1 MLKYLI
7 VLLYIVVFVSLV
19 SSDRTK
25 DKIYE
30 NVVGNM
36 CFRRLNS
43 THQTG
48 CSSAG
53 KSAGSV
59 GVLHYIEKEEDINFI
74 INDAP
79 APPYAPILK
88 PKFFTRENILKLR
101 DSKFVSAII
110 LINDT
115 SDMTHFS
122 QESKCPNQF
131 FRHIN
136 QPVCDVTKPETV
148 WNPYGTG
155 LLHENFDIPII
166 FLANKNESDK
176 VVKCFKDFNTDL
188 EGQAGKA
195 LCSIELFSFMS
206 AAGNSEV
213 CIRRSKFAGF
223 LKQITYCDPLQGK
236 NIYGTLFPR
245 KIVDPENRTNDQS
258 EKIILISA
266 RLDTTSMFD
275 GIALGALDSLA
286 SVATLITSAH
296 YLRKIVSNDVFEK
309 NNVNVLFVL
318 FNGESYDY
326 IGSQRFVYD
335 LKKKNAFPSPA
346 SYRKPLTMDNI
357 IMMIDIGPLD
367 GFDTLSIYSINGAN
381 GIANKFSA
389 SAQAYNEKFGL
400 NVNITTRET
409 MSLPPV
415 SAQTFLRENS
425 SFPAFVVAAKKPENK
440 FYHSVFDDA
449 GNLKYSYQNKSL
461 DFDKLD
467 VVQDTKEASVQNKIR
482 NIATLLAL
490 GVYDILTDQKY
501 TGEGIA
507 SSALVDEFLYCY
519 LVATKCRLFDSI
531 FVFNDDYRGSN
542 YPPQRYI
549 SVQASLTLEATG
561 WAYRVFGFVLSEKV
575 DKDKENCTELPL
587 YWIPGSLKNGE
598 CRLTTQ
604 NLSYAISPAFEEEG
618 YNFKSNLYSTW
629 TESTWTDLS
638 ARIFLRPSIAHESF
652 TFLIGL
658 FIMIISFLLVY
669 FVKSKA
675 DILFSEVVN
684 AEHESLP
691 AQC

>member
-1 MLKYLI
+1 M
-7 VLLYIVVFVSLV
+7 
-19 SSDRTK
+19 
-25 DKIYE
+25 
-30 NVVGNM
+30 
-36 CFRRLNS
+36 
-43 THQTG
+43 
-48 CSSAG
+48 
-53 KSAGSV
+53 
-59 GVLHYIEKEEDINFI
+59 HYIEKEEDINFI
-74 INDAP
+74 IKDPP

-110 LINDT
+110 LVNDT
-115 SDMTHFS
+115 TDMTFFS

-166 FLANKNESDK
+166 FLANKNESEK

-188 EGQAGKA
+188 EGQAGRA
-195 LCSIELFSFMS
+195 LCSIEINSFMS

-236 NIYGTLFPR
+236 NVYGTLFPR
-245 KIVDPENRTNDQS
+245 KIVDPENRTNDPS
-258 EKIILISA
+258 EKFILISA

-296 YLRKIVSNDVFEK
+296 YLRKIVSNDVYEK

-335 LKKKNAFPSPA
+335 LKKHNAFPSPA

-367 GFDTLSIYSINGAN
+367 GLDTLSIYSLNGAN

-389 SAQAYNEKFGL
+389 SVQAYNKKYGL
-400 NVNITTRET
+400 DVNITTRET

-415 SAQTFLRENS
+415 SAQSFLRENS
-425 SFPAFVVAAKKPENK
+425 SFPAFIVAAKKPENK

-449 GNLKYSYQNKSL
+449 GNLKYSYQNKSS
-461 DFDKLD
+461 DFDTLD
-467 VVQDTKEASVQNKIR
+467 VVQKNQGLSEALVQVKIR

-507 SSALVDEFLYCY
+507 NAALVDEFLYCY

-531 FVFNDDYRGSN
+531 FVFSDDYRGSN

-575 DKDKENCTELPL
+575 DKDKDNCTTLPL
-587 YWIPGSLKNGE
+587 YWIPGSLKKGE

-604 NLSYAISPAFEEEG
+604 NLSYAISPAFEEED

-629 TESTWTDLS
+629 TESTWSDLS
-638 ARIFLRPSIAHESF
+638 ARIFLRPSVVHESF
-652 TFLIGL
+652 TFSVGLIV
-658 FIMIISFLLVY
+658 MIISFLLVY

-675 DILFSEVVN
+675 EILFSEVVN
-684 AEHESLP
+684 AE
-691 AQC
+691 Q